1 MTVNDLREREARM
14 ELREI
19 GEVIKFHR
27 KMSGLSREGLAA
39 LAGVGK
45 TVIFDVE
52 KGKQTIRLTTLFR
65 ILQALNI
72 DIQLKSPL
80 MQYYREAKD
89 AERDRPG
96 QSLSGRDTD

>member
-1 MTVNDLREREARM
+1 MD
-14 ELREI
+14 LREI

-52 KGKQTIRLTTLFR
+52 KGKQTIRLTTLSR

-72 DIQLKSPL
+72 EIRLESPL
-80 MQYYREAKD
+80 MQHYQEAKD
-89 AERDRPG
+89 AEGDRPG
-96 QSLSGRDTD
+96 QPLGGRDTD

>member
-1 MTVNDLREREARM
+1 MD
-14 ELREI
+14 LREI

-27 KMSGLSREGLAA
+27 KMSGLSRESLAT

-52 KGKQTIRLTTLFR
+52 KGKQTVRLATLFR

-72 DIQLKSPL
+72 DIQLDSPL
-80 MQYYREAKD
+80 MQHYQEAKD
-89 AERDRPG
+89 AEGDRLGRPLG
-96 QSLSGRDTD
+96 GRDTD